1 MKYYNVLVLILFILI
16 MAVCTSSCT
25 PIKTK
30 HYITIDHNINIK
42 IDVNKPINITHN
54 HHYDNNGTKEGRST
68 HHINR

>member
-42 IDVNKPINITHN
+42 IDVNKPININ
-54 HHYDNNGTKEGRST
+54 DQDFSLDILDSLNNFFL
-68 HHINR
+68 